1 MKFVHNDDR
10 ENYFKRVACKSL
22 CYKYNSISPN
32 MVGLRIEL
40 LKKILG
46 ETKSIF
52 LIEQPFMCDYGSNIK
67 IGENFYANHNLMILD
82 VDKVVFGD
90 NVLVGPNCSFFT
102 SVHPIEADLRIKGF
116 GSSKPI
122 TVGDNVWICGNVTVL
137 PGVNIGE
144 NSIIG
149 AGSIVCKDIP
159 ANVIAVGNPCKVIRN
174 LWIYFFIT
182 VNV

>member
-1 MKFVHNDDR
+1 
-10 ENYFKRVACKSL
+10 
-22 CYKYNSISPN
+22 
-32 MVGLRIEL
+32 
-40 LKKILG
+40 
-46 ETKSIF
+46 
-52 LIEQPFMCDYGSNIK
+52 MCDYGSNIK

-122 TVGDNVWICGNVTVL
+122 TVGDNVWICGSVTVL

-159 ANVIAVGNPCKVIRN
+159 ANVLAVGNPCKVIKN
-174 LWIYFFIT
+174 L
-182 VNV
+182 